1 MSATLRVG
9 GLVPLTTLDYPGL
22 LACVLFC
29 QGCAWKSKTPAP
41 TARRSSSPM
50 AASTS
55 FTPAT

>member
-29 QGCAWKSKTPAP
+29 QAAP
-41 TARRSSSPM
+41 GAAATATTRN
-50 AASTS
+50 
-55 FTPAT
+55 